1 MKKVVTFLLTLLLLI
16 TNFSFIS
23 FAQEKLDVVYFYS
36 PRCMNCR
43 ENNSFVEELS
53 TNPNINFIKYN
64 TEEDDCTSIQ
74 SEYAKHFNVDTDVSL
89 QIPAIYFGEFYYQL
103 GPSNHNEVKFKI
115 EEYTSG
121 KREIVN
127 FDINNHACSNNNIY
141 EEVAEKMTLG
151 GILLAGLIDG
161 INPCAI
167 SMLLV
172 FYSFLMFSENKKKVV
187 FTSLFFIIGIFV
199 ANLSFGLGINTFYEL
214 FAGNK
219 YIMIGLYALAIV
231 MCLVALTLN
240 TIDILNHN
248 KTGEVKNQLS
258 DKVKFKMTNI
268 LRKTVFSKYAIIA
281 SLLVGFL
288 IGVVELSC
296 TGQIYLP
303 TLVYMISNSEK
314 IFSFTIMLI
323 LYNLMFILP
332 LIIITIVASFVK
344 NTEKLK
350 GDILSNNHL
359 IKLIGNAFFVIILI
373 LLIKDFIA
381 SF

>member
-1 MKKVVTFLLTLLLLI
+1 
-16 TNFSFIS
+16 
-23 FAQEKLDVVYFYS
+23 
-36 PRCMNCR
+36 
-43 ENNSFVEELS
+43 
-53 TNPNINFIKYN
+53 
-64 TEEDDCTSIQ
+64 
-74 SEYAKHFNVDTDVSL
+74 
-89 QIPAIYFGEFYYQL
+89 
-103 GPSNHNEVKFKI
+103 
-115 EEYTSG
+115 
-121 KREIVN
+121 
-127 FDINNHACSNNNIY
+127 
-141 EEVAEKMTLG
+141 MTLG

-332 LIIITIVASFVK
+332 LVIITIVASFVK

-359 IKLIGNAFFVIILI
+359 IKIMGNAFFVIILI

>member
-332 LIIITIVASFVK
+332 LVIITIVASFVK

-359 IKLIGNAFFVIILI
+359 IKIMGNAFFVIILI

>member
-74 SEYAKHFNVDTDVSL
+74 SEYAKNFNVDTDVSL

-127 FDINNHACSNNNIY
+127 FDINNHTCSNNNIY

-332 LIIITIVASFVK
+332 LVIITIVASFVK

-359 IKLIGNAFFVIILI
+359 IKIMGNAFFVIILI